1 MSHVHR
7 QSRRRV
13 LLALEEGALH
23 RGQQQEALR
32 NCIRLGAQLDIML
45 VHPPGCPP
53 ALPSSLM
60 LHLEHSGMD
69 YRFAQI
75 GGVLSEE
82 VQRYL
87 RRGRQPST
95 VIVAKASRLT
105 PSCMETV
112 VRGDHHLIDLSVTSK
127 TEEGADAGMTAAEFG
142 GRQAELL
149 PT

>member
-1 MSHVHR
+1 
-7 QSRRRV
+7 
-13 LLALEEGALH
+13 
-23 RGQQQEALR
+23 
-32 NCIRLGAQLDIML
+32 
-45 VHPPGCPP
+45 
-53 ALPSSLM
+53 M

-105 PSCMETV
+105 PACIETIA
-112 VRGDHHLIDLSVTSK
+112 RGDHHLIDLSVTSK
-127 TEEGADAGMTAAEFG
+127 AGEDADAGMTVAEFAG
-142 GRQAELL
+142 GQAEPQ